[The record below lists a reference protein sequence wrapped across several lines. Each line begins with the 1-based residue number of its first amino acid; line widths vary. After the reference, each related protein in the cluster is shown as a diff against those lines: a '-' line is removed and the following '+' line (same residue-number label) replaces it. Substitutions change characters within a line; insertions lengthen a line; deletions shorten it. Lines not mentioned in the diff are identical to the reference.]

1 MKTSDIISAINSD
14 FVATYKNAAKFVDS
28 GDLWD
33 FCINTISDP
42 VCMEKIAF
50 ANDLEIPP
58 VKSLLLIYE
67 RTMNPAPDF
76 KFQPNESQCMGALMG
91 FVFKFVLGY
100 TDQKERCTVKKFGI
114 KTATRFM
121 NGPVPSFESKNQ

>member
-1 MKTSDIISAINSD
+1 MKTSDIVSAINSD

-50 ANDLEIPP
+50 AN
-58 VKSLLLIYE
+58 
-67 RTMNPAPDF
+67 A
-76 KFQPNESQCMGALMG
+76 GG
-91 FVFKFVLGY
+91 
-100 TDQKERCTVKKFGI
+100 
-114 KTATRFM
+114 
-121 NGPVPSFESKNQ
+121 